1 MRVIEKS
8 GVTSEVYT
16 DYINVNMNLDM
27 RADVEISFKI
37 DDKEYNRTFEY
48 KHKNEVKRSTV
59 LCNLSPKDIED
70 LKQGNNR
77 AGILLK
83 HEEVIDDITDLA
95 IWQMQEVTDDEAV
108 LDRIAND
115 DITMVVRIKNVKKS
129 NEYELSDSIEN
140 AYKECISVE
149 ELDVVDAIVMGIKKR
164 LGAPIGLFGLEMKGR
179 TNRIVIQ
186 GYSAKVEDAKLIRR
200 LGGLCI
206 YSKCYD
212 VSYRDDEYLCLLV
225 DGDDYKLKRYT
236 GEELRYKDI
245 YELFGTGSD
254 RLIRKLIVMEI
265 IE

>member
-95 IWQMQEVTDDEAV
+95 IWQMQEVTD
-108 LDRIAND
+108 
-115 DITMVVRIKNVKKS
+115 
-129 NEYELSDSIEN
+129 Y
-140 AYKECISVE
+140 CI
-149 ELDVVDAIVMGIKKR
+149 R
-164 LGAPIGLFGLEMKGR
+164 
-179 TNRIVIQ
+179 
-186 GYSAKVEDAKLIRR
+186 
-200 LGGLCI
+200 
-206 YSKCYD
+206 
-212 VSYRDDEYLCLLV
+212 
-225 DGDDYKLKRYT
+225 
-236 GEELRYKDI
+236 
-245 YELFGTGSD
+245 
-254 RLIRKLIVMEI
+254 
-265 IE
+265 